1 MEEDIDVDSLF
12 KKYGSYEFIKGL
24 VMVGDMLKI
33 YEKLDIKNTILPL
46 SLEVKGLVA
55 MSFRNGPIEDIHA
68 DGRISQE
75 EMKKIM
81 KYAVNE
87 LYFLLR
93 LREVC
98 PEYYKVYILPLF
110 PGHWDDPVTK
120 ELDYGDICQ
129 KYYDAKKKE
138 LKIKDLKDEKR
149 RCEKYGKE
157 MVPNQSH

>member
-1 MEEDIDVDSLF
+1 MEKEDREDVDSYF
-12 KKYGSYEFIKGL
+12 KKYSSDEFIKGL

-33 YEKLDIKNTILPL
+33 YKKLDMENITLPL
-46 SLEVKGLVA
+46 YLEVKGLVA

-98 PEYYKVYILPLF
+98 PEYYTLYILSLF

-120 ELDYGDICQ
+120 EFDYYEICR
-129 KYYDAKKKE
+129 KYYDAKKA
-138 LKIKDLKDEKR
+138 LKNK
-149 RCEKYGKE
+149 
-157 MVPNQSH
+157 

>member
-1 MEEDIDVDSLF
+1 MEKEDGKEDREDVDSYF
-12 KKYGSYEFIKGL
+12 KKYASDEFIKGL

-33 YEKLDIKNTILPL
+33 YEKLDMENITLPFY
-46 SLEVKGLVA
+46 LEVKGLVA

-98 PEYYKVYILPLF
+98 PECYNLYILPLF
-110 PGHWDDPVTK
+110 PWHWDDPVTK
-120 ELDYGDICQ
+120 ELDYCDICK
-129 KYYDAKKKE
+129 KYYEAKKE
-138 LKIKDLKDEKR
+138 LLK
-149 RCEKYGKE
+149 
-157 MVPNQSH
+157 PNER